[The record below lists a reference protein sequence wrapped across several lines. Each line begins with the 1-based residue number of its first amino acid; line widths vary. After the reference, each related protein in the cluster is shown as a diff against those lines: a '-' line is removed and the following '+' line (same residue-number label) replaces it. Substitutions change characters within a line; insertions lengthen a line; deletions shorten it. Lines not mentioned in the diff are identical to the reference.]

1 LTATSADEGGA
12 GWRFVA
18 VGACRLGVLR
28 AAECGAEG
36 VDGVALKAEPYVGVD
51 GGGDADVGVAEEFL
65 DHDEFDALLQE
76 EGGRRVPEIVERVC
90 PV

>member
-1 LTATSADEGGA
+1 M
-12 GWRFVA
+12 
-18 VGACRLGVLR
+18 
-28 AAECGAEG
+28 
-36 VDGVALKAEPYVGVD
+36 PQ
-51 GGGDADVGVAEEFL
+51 EFL